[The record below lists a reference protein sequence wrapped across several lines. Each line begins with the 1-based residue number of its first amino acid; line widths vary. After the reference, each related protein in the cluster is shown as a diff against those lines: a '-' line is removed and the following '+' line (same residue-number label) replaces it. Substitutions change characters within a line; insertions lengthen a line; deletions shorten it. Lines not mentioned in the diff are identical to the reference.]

1 MRHAIEMS
9 SGALATALV
18 SGDVAAIGCAAT
30 ALAGAVGLGVA
41 FPSLG
46 VFGPVQATI
55 SGGPGTIALTFDD
68 GPDPRFTP
76 RVLQALA
83 RGGHRAT
90 FFLVGRRMEEHP
102 DQARAIRDAGHA
114 LGIHSFAHSPYNAFF
129 GKPRLRVDFEA
140 AERAW
145 AAALGGRPALYRPPV
160 GLVNPN
166 VMTVARERGYRV
178 VAWSLRALD
187 GVLLYEP
194 GAIRARVRQARE
206 GDIVLMHDALLGD
219 RDAVPPG
226 VLALPGI
233 LDDLAVRGL
242 RSVALE

>member
-1 MRHAIEMS
+1 MRHAIEIG

-46 VFGPVQATI
+46 VFGPVESRIA
-55 SGGPGTIALTFDD
+55 GEPGTIALTFDD

-76 RVLQALA
+76 RVLEALA
-83 RGGHRAT
+83 RAGHLAT
-90 FFLVGRRMEEHP
+90 FFLVGRSLERHA
-102 DQARAIRDAGHA
+102 DQARAIRDAGHS
-114 LGIHSFAHSPYNAFF
+114 LGVHSFAHSSYNAFF
-129 GKPRLRVDFEA
+129 GKPRLRADFEA
-140 AERAW
+140 AERVW
-145 AAALGGRPALYRPPV
+145 ETALGGRPALYRPPV

-166 VMTVARERGYRV
+166 VMAVARERGYRV

-194 GAIRARVRQARE
+194 GAIRARVRRVTE

-219 RDAVPPG
+219 SDAVPPG

-233 LDDLAVRGL
+233 LDDLAARGL
-242 RSVALE
+242 RSVALG